1 MESYKFRKIEE
12 SDLEFVTSVY
22 NYYIENTTVT
32 WYIGKIDEDEVRGLV
47 FFSDE
52 RYGSYIIENSAGES
66 VGFCLNSRYKV
77 RQAYDRTAE
86 VVVYLAPGFTGKG
99 AGSAAVNFIEECSRE
114 QGIKVLI
121 SVISGDN
128 EASIRLFEKLDYE
141 KCAHY
146 KEVGEKF
153 GKILDVVAYQ
163 KLL

>member
-1 MESYKFRKIEE
+1 MESYNFRKVAER
-12 SDLEFVTSVY
+12 DLEFVRSIY
-22 NYYIENTTVT
+22 NHYIEKTTVT
-32 WYIGKIDEDEVRGLV
+32 WYIGNIDVDEVRGLV
-47 FFSDE
+47 ISKDD
-52 RYGSYIIENSAGES
+52 RYGSYMIENSAGEA

-86 VVVYLAPGFTGKG
+86 IVVYLAPGFTGKG
-99 AGSAAVNFIEECSRE
+99 AGSAAVNFIEERSRE
-114 QGIKVLI
+114 KGIKVLI

-153 GKILDVVAYQ
+153 GKVLDVVAYQ